1 MLAAILALSSSFL
14 ASVTMILMKKAI
26 ERTNPTSAML
36 VVTLVGSIIYL
47 LISFFTVPISYLKS
61 GALIYFVIAGLFS
74 PALVRWLYF
83 ISLDR
88 IGPSVSSSILAT
100 GPAFTAVIAIVLLNE
115 KITLQISLGILTIIG
130 GIVIFERDMN
140 NETGFGSRNRKDL
153 IFPLLAAV
161 FFSFAVV
168 TRKLGLNV
176 LDSPIFGVTV
186 GFVTSMVVYSAVC
199 LGSKK
204 MRSAISI
211 RKQDLPIFL
220 AAGTFLTAAWLS
232 LFYALSYGEAIIVT
246 PLANLHPMFVLVLSY
261 FFLGKLE
268 KITKGIVVGACVVV
282 AGVLLITTGQT

>member
-1 MLAAILALSSSFL
+1 MLAAILALTSSFL

-47 LISFFTVPISYLKS
+47 LISYFTVPFSYLKS

-115 KITLQISLGILTIIG
+115 TITLQISLGILTIIG
-130 GIVIFERDMN
+130 GIVIFERDMH

-153 IFPLLAAV
+153 IFPLLAAL
-161 FFSFAVV
+161 FFSFAVIS
-168 TRKLGLNV
+168 RKLGLNS

-204 MRSAISI
+204 TRSSISI
-211 RKQDLPIFL
+211 KRRDLPIFL
-220 AAGTFLTAAWLS
+220 AAGSFLTAAWLS

-246 PLANLHPMFVLVLSY
+246 PLASLHPLFVLVLSY
-261 FFLGKLE
+261 FFLGKVE
-268 KITKGIVVGACVVV
+268 KITRGVLAGACVVV
-282 AGVLLITTGQT
+282 AGVLLITTGQI